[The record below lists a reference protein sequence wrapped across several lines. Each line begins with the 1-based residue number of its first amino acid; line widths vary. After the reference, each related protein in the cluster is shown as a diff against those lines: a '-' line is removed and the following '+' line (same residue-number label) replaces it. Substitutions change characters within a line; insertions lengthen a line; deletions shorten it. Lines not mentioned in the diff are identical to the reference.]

1 MEAINNSD
9 MLKQIDIRT
18 VLPETLKDIR
28 DVNINTDI
36 PVQERILEFIKQ
48 IQNPYCF
55 RCGKLIVQ
63 VEYKNTD
70 RTVNDCLKEYFES
83 QLK

>member
-1 MEAINNSD
+1 MEAISNSD

-28 DVNINTDI
+28 EVKIDTDLS
-36 PVQERILEFIKQ
+36 VHERMLEFIKQ

-63 VEYKNTD
+63 VEYKNTN

>member
-1 MEAINNSD
+1 MEVICNSD
-9 MLKQIDIRT
+9 MFKQIDIRT
-18 VLPETLKDIR
+18 VLPETLRDIQ
-28 DVNINTDI
+28 DI
-36 PVQERILEFIKQ
+36 KIDTNLPVQERMIEFIKQ

>member
-1 MEAINNSD
+1 VEAISNSD

-28 DVNINTDI
+28 EVKIDTDLS
-36 PVQERILEFIKQ
+36 VHERMLEFIKQ

-63 VEYKNTD
+63 VEYKNTN